1 MNIYSLKRLL
11 YNKVKEDTCLAKL
24 WHPPERSV
32 MEEQD
37 KKEKRSVSKE
47 EKVIRLLQYLKAN
60 TDENHP
66 ASIPMITRFFDEH
79 FFPGYFGDK
88 NTRKNMIKELVRVL
102 NTAEDGNLL
111 PREEWI
117 VVYDDFVRD
126 NVTEKE
132 VAHAEHHICNIYY
145 RHPFRKE
152 EVRNI
157 LSSIR
162 ANQKLSDEERNE
174 LLGKVSQVFVS
185 REFFDMP
192 KTPDQRT
199 REAREK
205 RQAESYLKYLMQRKM
220 RNYEDW

>member
-1 MNIYSLKRLL
+1 
-11 YNKVKEDTCLAKL
+11 
-24 WHPPERSV
+24 
-32 MEEQD
+32 MEGRD
-37 KKEKRSVSKE
+37 KEKMRSVSKE

-66 ASIPMITRFFDEH
+66 ASIPMITRYFDEH
-79 FFPGYFGDK
+79 YFKGYFGDK
-88 NTRKNMIKELVRVL
+88 NTRKNMIKEMVRVL

-132 VAHAEHHICNIYY
+132 VVHAEHHICNIYY
-145 RHPFRKE
+145 RHPFQKE
-152 EVRNI
+152 EVRSI

-162 ANQKLSDEERNE
+162 ANQKLSEEERNS
-174 LLGKVSQVFVS
+174 LLEKVSRVFAG

-199 REAREK
+199 REERER
-205 RQAESYLKYLMQRKM
+205 RQAEGYLRYLMQRKL
-220 RNYEDW
+220 RDNEDW